1 VLCEIQSERAAS
13 VFEFHP
19 THNHWYT
26 ADAARF
32 EVRVGSATGAIA
44 GGNRKVTV
52 TGHSSCASPGL
63 CGEGAPNP
71 G

>member
-1 VLCEIQSERAAS
+1 V
-13 VFEFHP
+13 
-19 THNHWYT
+19 
-26 ADAARF
+26 RF
-32 EVRVGSATGAIA
+32 SLSSTSN
-44 GGNRKVTV
+44 GNRKVTM